1 MTSSLYHS
9 PEPQIGVLGGERFD
23 AVLEFL
29 SRDIVKNVFMLSW
42 AQGYGIASQ
51 SQQELFHFAGVET
64 DGLLQ
69 AVSLVVTRR
78 LVLLDAL
85 GQAPAKRLGEWYGVR
100 GTHFEHIV
108 SARENVTPFW
118 AGYQNKSGHQAR
130 LDRLQQ
136 LYVLE
141 RDTWLHEP
149 FRHEPTDLRLAQIPD
164 LDAVFLASAR
174 MHAEET
180 LEDPLERNPRH
191 FRRHVEHRIQSDR
204 TWVFFNDRRRL
215 MFKADVSAQSQYGA
229 QISGVYTPP
238 ALRGQGIATRC
249 IADMCEALFDRGF
262 PRITLYVNEDNIPA
276 IHVYERVGFK
286 RYCAYETVFVAE

>member
-9 PEPQIGVLGGERFD
+9 PEPQIIVLGGDRLE
-23 AVLEFL
+23 AVVEFL
-29 SRDIVKNVFMLSW
+29 SRDVIGNLFMLSW
-42 AQGYGIASQ
+42 AEGYGVASQ
-51 SQQELFHFAGVET
+51 SQQELFHFAGVEV
-64 DGLLQ
+64 DGVLE

-85 GQAPAKRLGEWYGVR
+85 HQVGAKSLGEWYGTR
-100 GTHFEHIV
+100 RIHFEHIV
-108 SARENVTPFW
+108 SAQRSVTPFW
-118 AGYQNKSGHQAR
+118 NGYQSTSNHTAR
-130 LDRLQQ
+130 LDRAQQ

-141 RDTWLHEP
+141 RDTWLQEP
-149 FRHEPTDLRLAQIPD
+149 FRHDPTDLRLAQAPD

-191 FRRHVEHRIQSDR
+191 FRRHVEHRIQSER
-204 TWVFFNDRRRL
+204 TWVYFNDRRRL

-262 PRITLYVNEDNIPA
+262 PRVTLYVNEENIPA

-286 RYCAYETVFVAE
+286 RYCAYETVFVSQ